1 MPHAHAH
8 AHATCT
14 CHMHMHMHMHMRM
27 CMLHVHVHV
36 HVLTRRR
43 GADTAHTQTGR
54 PTYEAPTHTNAHKH
68 TQTHSTPRT
77 NTHKRT
83 QTHASTNKHT
93 ARPDKVRWASH
104 RAPSRL
110 APPRPQTGK
119 KYNYLQLKAMFRLA
133 DLDNSGSI
141 DFNEFL
147 HAQRRVKKESDP

>member
-1 MPHAHAH
+1 MHMPHAHAH
-8 AHATCT
+8 AHA
-14 CHMHMHMHMHMRM
+14 
-27 CMLHVHVHV
+27 HVHVTCACACACINAPEGCRHGT
-36 HVLTRRR
+36 HTNGTAYIR
-43 GADTAHTQTGR
+43 GTYTHKHTQT
-54 PTYEAPTHTNAHKH
+54 HTNTHKH
-68 TQTHSTPRT
+68 TQTHSAPRT